1 MIERAVKPGEEGLT
15 YEEIGRK
22 RMVERKKG
30 RLRKFTKNREEK
42 KRRGDWCP
50 CCGRSGSGYDY

>member
-1 MIERAVKPGEEGLT
+1 
-15 YEEIGRK
+15 
-22 RMVERKKG
+22 MVERKKG